1 MSEAAAPPQA
11 ARASAGAVTPEGSL
25 GPGPNEWIDLLHR
38 AASETHGLD
47 VIYELLD
54 LVAERFGLDDLTVVV
69 SNESLGPQA
78 FRLGRHAIDPG
89 LAEVVRSGTALLAK
103 PTPVPPGAQ
112 RLVLGLVDVA
122 LATQL
127 ARRRLVRDPATGLL
141 TAPVFNAALRAAAA
155 QSSRYGWTF
164 TVVLLRIAADQR
176 AEAQIRRLGQAFA
189 RALRSGDT
197 GGRLFHS
204 TFAALLPNAT
214 GPALEALIE
223 RFRDE
228 AQLAGESLRYASATA
243 PDDSVDPVE
252 LLRLAGSRLHG

>member
-1 MSEAAAPPQA
+1 MSDAAAPA
-11 ARASAGAVTPEGSL
+11 EVAVGDDSPPPEGSV
-25 GPGPNEWIDLLHR
+25 GPGPNEWIGLLHR
-38 AASETHGLD
+38 AASETHGLE

-69 SNESLGPQA
+69 TNETLGPQA
-78 FRLGRHAIDPG
+78 FRLGRRPLEPG
-89 LAEVVRSGTALLAK
+89 DAELVRAGSGLRAR
-103 PTPVPPGAQ
+103 PGSVPAGAQ
-112 RLVLGLVDVA
+112 RLILGLVDVA

-127 ARRRLVRDPATGLL
+127 ARRRLVRDPATRLL

-164 TVVLLRIAADQR
+164 SVVVLRIGTPDPT
-176 AEAQIRRLGQAFA
+176 EAQIRRLGRAFA

-197 GGRLFHS
+197 GGRLFRS

-214 GPALEALIE
+214 GPSLEALVE

-228 AQLAGESLRYASATA
+228 AQLHGEPLRYASATA
-243 PDDSVDPVE
+243 PNDSVDPTE
-252 LLRLAGSRLHG
+252 LLRLAGSRLHD